1 LSLGYGFKMKS
12 RYFKNIRINSI
23 YCIIFSLFF
32 YVSGYPIIL
41 NSTSAE
47 IIDRIVAVV
56 NDDVITLTELNSSL
70 KPYAEKIRSLGYPQ
84 EKEQQLLF
92 KVRKDI
98 LDHLIDQKIED
109 QEIKRSKVE
118 ISEDQIDRTIEQ
130 IKQTN
135 YLTDEQLRAELDK
148 DGMTMEGYREKIK
161 GQLLRTRLVNLKVKS
176 KIVITKEDIKAYY
189 EKHIDEFSEKPK
201 YHLRNIILK
210 VPLFTDTEKKL
221 EIKTKMDDSLEK
233 LKSGESFEALAA
245 KYSESPAASDGGDLG
260 EFEFD
265 SLSPQFQK
273 AIEKIKPGEFTPVLD
288 TDLGYQIFFLENIVS
303 AKGKTLEE
311 VTPEIESKLYN
322 ETIDK
327 KYGAWIGEL
336 RKQSVIK
343 IIQ

>member
-1 LSLGYGFKMKS
+1 MKS
-12 RYFKNIRINSI
+12 RCFKNIRIRSI
-23 YCIIFSLFF
+23 YCIIYTFIF
-32 YVSGYPIIL
+32 YVFGYPLIL

-47 IIDRIVAVV
+47 IVDRIVAVV

-70 KPYAEKIRSLGYPQ
+70 KPYAEKIRSLGYPP

-92 KVRKDI
+92 KVRKDM

-118 ISEDQIDRTIEQ
+118 ISEEQIDKTIEQ
-130 IKQTN
+130 IKETN
-135 YLTDEQLRAELDK
+135 YLTDEKLRAALAQ
-148 DGMTMEGYREKIK
+148 DGMTMEEYREKIK

-189 EKHIDEFSEKPK
+189 EKHIDEFGGKPK
-201 YHLRNIILK
+201 YHIRNIILK

-221 EIKTKMDDSLEK
+221 EIKTKMDEILEK

-260 EFEFD
+260 EFEFG
-265 SLSPQFQK
+265 SLSPQLQK

-303 AKGKTLEE
+303 AKGKTLEQ

-336 RKQSVIK
+336 RKQSVVK

>member
-1 LSLGYGFKMKS
+1 MF
-12 RYFKNIRINSI
+12 
-23 YCIIFSLFF
+23 
-32 YVSGYPIIL
+32 GYPLIL
-41 NSTSAE
+41 NSASAE
-47 IIDRIVAVV
+47 IVDRIVAVV
-56 NDDVITLTELNSSL
+56 NDDIITLTELNSSL

-84 EKEQQLLF
+84 DKEQQLLF

-118 ISEDQIDRTIEQ
+118 VSQQQ
-130 IKQTN
+130 IKETN
-135 YLTDEQLRAELDK
+135 YLTDEQLRAALAK
-148 DGMTMEGYREKIK
+148 DGMTMEEYREKIK
-161 GQLLRTRLVNLKVKS
+161 GQILRTRLVNLKVKS

-189 EKHIDEFSEKPK
+189 EKHIDEFGGKPK

-210 VPLFTDTEKKL
+210 VPLFTDTKKKL
-221 EIKTKMDDSLEK
+221 EIKTKIDDILEE
-233 LKSGESFEALAA
+233 LKSGDSFEALAV

-265 SLSPQFQK
+265 SLSPQVQK

-322 ETIDK
+322 ETIDN
-327 KYGAWIGEL
+327 KYRAWIGEL

-343 IIQ
+343 IVQ

>member
-1 LSLGYGFKMKS
+1 MKS
-12 RYFKNIRINSI
+12 RYFKTIRINLI
-23 YCIIFSLFF
+23 YCIIYTLFF
-32 YVSGYPIIL
+32 YVFGYPLIL

-47 IIDRIVAVV
+47 IVDRIVAVV

-70 KPYAEKIRSLGYPQ
+70 KPYAEKIRSLGYPR

-92 KVRKDI
+92 KVRKEI
-98 LDHLIDQKIED
+98 LDHLINEKIED

-118 ISEDQIDRTIEQ
+118 ISEEQIDRTIER
-130 IKQTN
+130 IKETN
-135 YLTDEQLRAELDK
+135 FLTDEQLRAGLAK
-148 DGMTMEGYREKIK
+148 DGMTMEEYREKIK

-189 EKHIDEFSEKPK
+189 EKHIDEFGGKPK
-201 YHLRNIILK
+201 YHIRNIILK
-210 VPLFTDTEKKL
+210 VPLFTDDTKKL
-221 EIKTKMDDSLEK
+221 EIKKKMDEILEK

-260 EFEFD
+260 EFEFG
-265 SLSPQFQK
+265 SLSPQLQK

-303 AKGKTLEE
+303 AKGKTLEQ

-327 KYGAWIGEL
+327 EYGAWIGEL
-336 RKQSVIK
+336 RKQSVVK

>member
-1 LSLGYGFKMKS
+1 MKS
-12 RYFKNIRINSI
+12 RYFKNIRINLI
-23 YCIIFSLFF
+23 YCIIYTLFF
-32 YVSGYPIIL
+32 YGLGYPSIL

-47 IIDRIVAVV
+47 IVDRIVAVV

-70 KPYAEKIRSLGYPQ
+70 KPYAEKIRSLGYPK

-92 KVRKDI
+92 KVRKEI
-98 LDHLIDQKIED
+98 LDHLINEKIED

-118 ISEDQIDRTIEQ
+118 ISEEQIDRTIER
-130 IKQTN
+130 IKETN
-135 YLTDEQLRAELDK
+135 FLTDEQLRAGLAK
-148 DGMTMEGYREKIK
+148 DGMTMEEYREKIK
-161 GQLLRTRLVNLKVKS
+161 SQILRERLVNLKVKS

-189 EKHIDEFSEKPK
+189 EKHIDEYVGKPK

-210 VPLFTDTEKKL
+210 VPLFTDDTKKL
-221 EIKTKMDDSLEK
+221 EIKTKMDEILEK
-233 LKSGESFEALAA
+233 LKSGKSFEALAA

-265 SLSPQFQK
+265 SLSPQLQK

-288 TDLGYQIFFLENIVS
+288 TDLGYQILFLENIVG

-322 ETIDK
+322 ETINE
-327 KYGAWIGEL
+327 KYGTWIGEL